1 MVRSSFSILFFIRE
15 SKARKNGNVPIEV
28 MITVNGERNSFSTGK
43 QIAIEKW
50 DKTKQQVKGK
60 DQETQNLNNYL
71 KAIKAKLYQKE
82 AELLERGFII
92 TAQILYDAYFDK
104 VESLKE
110 RSLFEVFEEH
120 NQEQEKLVGNGVSKA
135 THWVSVYTIRLLR
148 EFVQQKYKREGLYL
162 RELNLN
168 FIQSFHSFLR
178 IDKGM
183 AQNSSTKHLKLLKK
197 IINLS
202 VANSYMAF
210 NPFSTYKVEREPV
223 DIDFLDEEE
232 LRKIINFDTP
242 LPRLERAKD
251 MFLFGCFTGLSYID
265 IKTLTP
271 EHFEKDNTGRIWIK
285 KRRVKTGV
293 LSRIPLLPIAKLILD
308 KYKGGEKLLPIQD
321 PADINKY
328 LKDIA
333 ILCGINKRICF
344 HTSRH
349 TFASTVTLA
358 NNISLEV
365 VSKMLGHTNTRMTAH
380 YAKLIDKCIGEQMDK
395 LMDTFT
401 GDSDY

>member
-104 VESLKE
+104 VESIKE

-148 EFVQQKYKREGLYL
+148 YNPQIQISAESETKRSIF
-162 RELNLN
+162 R
-168 FIQSFHSFLR
+168 
-178 IDKGM
+178 
-183 AQNSSTKHLKLLKK
+183 
-197 IINLS
+197 
-202 VANSYMAF
+202 
-210 NPFSTYKVEREPV
+210 
-223 DIDFLDEEE
+223 
-232 LRKIINFDTP
+232 
-242 LPRLERAKD
+242 
-251 MFLFGCFTGLSYID
+251 
-265 IKTLTP
+265 
-271 EHFEKDNTGRIWIK
+271 EKDKTKRSK
-285 KRRVKTGV
+285 KESAQHSK
-293 LSRIPLLPIAKLILD
+293 SR
-308 KYKGGEKLLPIQD
+308 
-321 PADINKY
+321 NKS
-328 LKDIA
+328 
-333 ILCGINKRICF
+333 F
-344 HTSRH
+344 VMTS
-349 TFASTVTLA
+349 
-358 NNISLEV
+358 
-365 VSKMLGHTNTRMTAH
+365 VSAL
-380 YAKLIDKCIGEQMDK
+380 
-395 LMDTFT
+395 
-401 GDSDY
+401 